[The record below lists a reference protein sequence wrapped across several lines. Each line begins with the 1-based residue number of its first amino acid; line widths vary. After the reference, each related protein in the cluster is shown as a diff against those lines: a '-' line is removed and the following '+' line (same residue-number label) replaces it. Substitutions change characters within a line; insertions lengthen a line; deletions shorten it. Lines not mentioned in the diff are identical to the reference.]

1 MSLRMYKATDVLMTA
16 LKKALGVR
24 LRVTGTENLVERPTL
39 FVANHFTRTETFL
52 IPYVIFHHA
61 RRQVRSLGTHSL
73 FQGIF
78 GRYFRALGGM
88 STRHPRRNRTIIREL
103 MTGSD
108 DWVIYPEGGLI
119 KNKKMVQRGRLRLN
133 HPERHGPPHTGAA
146 MLALKAVM
154 CKKRYL
160 QACEDDDLRRIEYYE
175 EIYGLNGTH
184 QVSTDP
190 IVIVPVTLTF
200 YPMRPGRNLISRL
213 AQLVVRDLDPRLHE
227 ELQVE
232 GSLLLAGAE
241 LCIHFGEPIE
251 VADYLSKM
259 TAIAR
264 RLVGM
269 FSEASHTE
277 LFLRQQAVRLTEAC
291 MRDIYNNTEVNFDH
305 LFCHGLRVFD
315 GERIGVAD
323 FRRALYLASVELAET
338 EGVRLHASVHNG
350 ITALV
355 TGEPYAPLERAERLA
370 RREGIVRVE
379 DGSYLID
386 RAALQ
391 ADHDFHNIRL
401 EKMTQVIANELE
413 PIKPATT
420 AVHRCVNLSSEQL
433 KTRISRVLQEADARQ
448 YERDYASA
456 YVAEES
462 KPKEVG
468 EPFFLD
474 SRDGSVGV
482 VLAHGYLASPEQVR
496 PLATYLHSQGC
507 SVYAVRLPGHATA
520 PGQLTDVRWQDWM
533 ESVARGFAIVRQHC
547 RRIIAGGFSL
557 GGTLALLLAAR
568 QGDDIDGVFS
578 INAPLKLRDRRAPLV
593 SAIVQWNGALRQ
605 LGLSDRHSTRSND
618 DTESPDINYGVDY
631 LMGIREL
638 RRAADACRKRLGEVT
653 APALIIQ
660 SDADPLVAPDSGKTL
675 LVGLGSQEK
684 VLSELPFDR
693 HVIIRGDGCQGVFEA
708 VYRFVERVGERSA

>member
-1 MSLRMYKATDVLMTA
+1 
-16 LKKALGVR
+16 
-24 LRVTGTENLVERPTL
+24 
-39 FVANHFTRTETFL
+39 
-52 IPYVIFHHA
+52 
-61 RRQVRSLGTHSL
+61 
-73 FQGIF
+73 
-78 GRYFRALGGM
+78 
-88 STRHPRRNRTIIREL
+88 
-103 MTGSD
+103 
-108 DWVIYPEGGLI
+108 
-119 KNKKMVQRGRLRLN
+119 
-133 HPERHGPPHTGAA
+133 
-146 MLALKAVM
+146 ML
-154 CKKRYL
+154 
-160 QACEDDDLRRIEYYE
+160 
-175 EIYGLNGTH
+175 
-184 QVSTDP
+184 
-190 IVIVPVTLTF
+190 
-200 YPMRPGRNLISRL
+200 
-213 AQLVVRDLDPRLHE
+213 
-227 ELQVE
+227 
-232 GSLLLAGAE
+232 
-241 LCIHFGEPIE
+241 IE

-277 LFLRQQAVRLTEAC
+277 LFLRQQAVRLTEVC

-323 FRRALYLASVELAET
+323 LRRALYLASVELAGT
-338 EGVRLHASVHNG
+338 EGVRLHPSVHNG

-386 RAALQ
+386 SAALG

-462 KPKEVG
+462 KPREVG
-468 EPFFLD
+468 EPFLLD
-474 SRDGSVGV
+474 SRDPTVGV

-605 LGLSDRHSTRSND
+605 LGLSDRHYARSND

-675 LVGLGSQEK
+675 LAGLGSQEK

-693 HVIIRGDGCQGVFEA
+693 HVIIRGDGSQGVFEA
-708 VYRFVERVGERSA
+708 VYQFVERRPKYPAM